1 MRLFVSEQETEVI
14 RIGAQYLRIEGAFYI
29 GIGILFLLYGYY
41 RAVRMPGMSLVLTL
55 ISLGL
60 RVALAYILAP
70 IVGEIGIWISVPIG
84 WAAADLAGFFY
95 KGRKRFEKG
104 RLSGGRS

>member
-41 RAVRMPGMSLVLTL
+41 RAVRKPGMSLVLTL
-55 ISLGL
+55 ISL
-60 RVALAYILAP
+60 
-70 IVGEIGIWISVPIG
+70 EIGRAHV
-84 WAAADLAGFFY
+84 
-95 KGRKRFEKG
+95 
-104 RLSGGRS
+104 